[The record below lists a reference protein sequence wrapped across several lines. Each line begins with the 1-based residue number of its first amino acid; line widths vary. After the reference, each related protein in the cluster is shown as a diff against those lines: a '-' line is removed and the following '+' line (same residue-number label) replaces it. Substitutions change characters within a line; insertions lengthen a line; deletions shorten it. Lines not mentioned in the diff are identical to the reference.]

1 MKTKSPDSRITRC
14 RQLLVSTVI
23 LGFATAN
30 GPSSAADER
39 LDTAALTQALRELS
53 PAVLPEAMCASAA
66 EMIPSKLR
74 SGLDA
79 ANRKSTN
86 QWRKFQSRADWQRF
100 RDEKIRLLREAIGP
114 FPQEPCDLRLH
125 VVRAVEGDGFRIL
138 NLVFQSRPGLWVTAN
153 LYVPAEPGESMPGLL
168 ICHAHHTPKE
178 HGELQ
183 DMGMMWARAGC
194 LVLVPGML
202 GHGERRQH
210 PFCTAADYDK
220 LFRVG
225 RQDYYFRYDLGMQLH
240 LAGETLMGW
249 FAWDL
254 RRCVDVLLSRPGVD
268 SKRII
273 ILGAVAGGGDPAAVA
288 AALDERIAA
297 AVVYNFGGA
306 EPESPYPLP
315 EDAEVVFNFAGS
327 GSFESSRNVRRSAA
341 DGFLPWVIVGA
352 IAPRRLIYAHEFA
365 WDRPRDSV
373 WKRLETIW
381 EFYDA
386 PERLAGIHGRG
397 SVKGSRP
404 ESTHCTHIGPV
415 HRESIHPI
423 LARWFDI
430 SVTGDDGV
438 SQRRG
443 ERSATC
449 TEAKL
454 PAQRAPGG
462 TGHHWDLDTL
472 RCMTPELA
480 LQLKPKRV
488 CDLLCSK
495 QRGQDSFMRSTRRAG
510 SREMSPDPFVSHVA
524 EDDRRIEGIRV
535 DRVQLEFEAGIVLP
549 LVLLRPRRAGIV
561 PADLPDKPYPAVVA
575 VAHAG
580 KEEFLDKRAGTIA
593 ELLAGGAAVCL
604 PDLRG
609 LGETKPEGSRERWGS
624 LTAQAS
630 TALMHGD
637 PMVAARLRDLR
648 SVLAYLRGRSDLDPA
663 RIALWGDSFAAT
675 NPPDRNFYVPRH
687 MDDRPRWSEPLGGL
701 LALLGA
707 LYEDHVCAVYV
718 RGGLCDFASVVSE
731 PFVYIPSDAVIPGV
745 LTIGDVPDLAATL
758 APRPLRMDGLVDGFN
773 RLRTAAEV
781 RDIYRPAQQDYNRA
795 GAADRLVIHDTATS
809 RATWL
814 LEQLAVH

>member
-1 MKTKSPDSRITRC
+1 
-14 RQLLVSTVI
+14 
-23 LGFATAN
+23 
-30 GPSSAADER
+30 
-39 LDTAALTQALRELS
+39 
-53 PAVLPEAMCASAA
+53 
-66 EMIPSKLR
+66 MIPNRLR
-74 SGLDA
+74 SRLDA
-79 ANRKSTN
+79 ANRESRN
-86 QWRKFQSRADWQRF
+86 QWRKVQGREDWQRF

-114 FPQEPCDLRLH
+114 FPQEVCDLRLQ
-125 VVRAVEGDGFRIL
+125 VVSTVEGEGCRIQ
-138 NLVFQSRPGLWVTAN
+138 NLVFQSRPGLWVSAN
-153 LYVPAEPGESMPGLL
+153 LYVPAKPGESMPGLL

-183 DMGMMWARAGC
+183 DMGVMWARAGC
-194 LVLVPGML
+194 LVLVPDML

-210 PFCTAADYDK
+210 PFRTPADYDK
-220 LFRVG
+220 PFRVG

-254 RRCVDVLLSRPGVD
+254 RRCVDVLLSQRDVD

-288 AALDERIAA
+288 AALDKRITAT
-297 AVVYNFGGA
+297 VVYNSGGA

-315 EDAEVVFNFAGS
+315 EDAEAVFNFAGS
-327 GSFESSRNVRRSAA
+327 GSFESTRNLRRSAT

-365 WDRPRDSV
+365 WDRPRDPV

-386 PERLAGIHGRG
+386 RGRLSGIHGRG
-397 SVKGSRP
+397 SVKGGRP
-404 ESTHCTHIGPV
+404 ESTHCTHIGPI

-423 LARWFDI
+423 LASWFDI
-430 SVTGDDGV
+430 SVTEDDEITE
-438 SQRRG
+438 RLG
-443 ERSATC
+443 ERSPTC

-454 PAQRAPGG
+454 PPERA
-462 TGHHWDLDTL
+462 TGVASRHWDLDTL

-480 LQLKPKRV
+480 RQLKPKRL
-488 CDLLCSK
+488 CDLLP
-495 QRGQDSFMRSTRRAG
+495 QRAAERISDVRNRRAAI
-510 SREMSPDPFVSHVA
+510 SPDARRERSRRDWASVLGSVTPPSAVKVLSVA
-524 EDDRRIEGIRV
+524 KDDGLIEGIRV
-535 DRVQLEFEAGIVLP
+535 DRVRLEVEPGIVVP
-549 LVLLRPRRAGIV
+549 LVLLRPRGAGIES
-561 PADLPDKPYPAVVA
+561 DGLPDKPSPVVVA

-580 KEEFLDKRAGTIA
+580 KDKFLQDRAGTIA

-609 LGETKPEGSRERWGS
+609 LGETKPAGSRERWGS

-630 TALMHGD
+630 TALMLGD

-648 SVLAYLRGRSDLDPA
+648 SVLAYLRGRSDLNA
-663 RIALWGDSFAAT
+663 TRIALWGDSFAAT
-675 NPPDRNFYVPRH
+675 NPPERNFHVPRH

-707 LYEDHVCAVYV
+707 LYEDKVCAVYV
-718 RGGLCDFASVVSE
+718 RGGLSDFASVVSE
-731 PFVYIPSDAVIPGV
+731 PFVYIPPDVVIPGV
-745 LTIGDVPDLAATL
+745 LTVGDVPDLAATL

-781 RDIYRPAQQDYNRA
+781 WDIYRPTRQEYNRA
-795 GAADRLVIHDTATS
+795 GAADRLFLHDTTTS
-809 RATWL
+809 PAKWL
-814 LEQLAVH
+814 LRQLAVN